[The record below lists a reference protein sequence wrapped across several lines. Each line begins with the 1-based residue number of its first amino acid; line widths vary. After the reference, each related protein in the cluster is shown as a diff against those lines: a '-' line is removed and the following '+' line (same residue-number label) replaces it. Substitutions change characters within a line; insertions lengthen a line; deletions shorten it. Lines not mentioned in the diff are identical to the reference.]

1 MHSPFSPSLDPLS
14 VRPGSALAW
23 RIALRPRTLW
33 IATIPVI
40 VATALAWSV
49 ARTFDPL
56 IALIALAAAVLM
68 QVVTNLQND
77 VGYTARGAE
86 TGERV
91 GLPRA
96 TANGWLEPR
105 DVRWAILAAI
115 VVAQI
120 VALPL
125 MIRGGWPIV
134 LTSVA
139 STLAAVG
146 YMGGPR
152 PIAYTPFG
160 ELTVFVFFGLVAVCG
175 TYYVQ
180 AGTIDAA
187 AWIVGGAVGMH
198 AAAVLLVNNFRDRVH
213 DAATGRRTLTVLL
226 STSSAVRLYGG
237 LILAPFALAVV
248 LAVGGGSIWYLLP
261 IAALPWGWR
270 LWRALARTPSG
281 PAQNALLF
289 RTVMLEVAFGLLLTA
304 GALVEAML

>member
-1 MHSPFSPSLDPLS
+1 MQGSSLAPSDTPWI
-14 VRPGSALAW
+14 RPGSWAAW

-40 VATALAWSV
+40 VGTCLAWSV
-49 ARTFDPL
+49 ADAFDPG

-77 VGYTARGAE
+77 VGYTERTSASG
-86 TGERV
+86 GRV

-96 TANGWLEPR
+96 TANGWLSTTE
-105 DVRWAILAAI
+105 VRRAI
-115 VVAQI
+115 VATVVLAQV

-134 LTSVA
+134 LTSVT
-139 STLAAVG
+139 STLAAYG

-152 PIAYTPFG
+152 PLAYTPFG

-180 AGTIDAA
+180 AGGIVAA
-187 AWIVGGAVGMH
+187 AWISGIAIGAH
-198 AAAVLLVNNFRDRVH
+198 AAAVLLVNNYRDRAH
-213 DAATGRRTLTVLL
+213 DGATGRRTLPVVIGTTASL
-226 STSSAVRLYGG
+226 RLYA
-237 LILAPFALAVV
+237 LLALVPFALALI
-248 LAVGGGSIWYLLP
+248 LAESLGSGWFALPLL
-261 IAALPWGWR
+261 ALPWALR
-270 LWRALARTPSG
+270 LVVELARTPDG

-289 RTVMLEVAFGLLLTA
+289 RTVMLEVAFGMLLAA
-304 GALVEAML
+304 GALVGHWA